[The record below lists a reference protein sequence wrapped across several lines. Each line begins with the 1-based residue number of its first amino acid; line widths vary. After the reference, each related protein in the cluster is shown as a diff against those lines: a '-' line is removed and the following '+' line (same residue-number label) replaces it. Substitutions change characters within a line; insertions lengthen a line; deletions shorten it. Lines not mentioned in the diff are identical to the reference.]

1 MAAIRERSPSEIF
14 LEKKLLNCL
23 PESIETTGPLFNYF
37 KSKAKE
43 MISYHLNKPK
53 NPKKYSKEND
63 SEYYDDITPPKP
75 NFKKKPKRT
84 SKVKEFLEIEPAD
97 DYKRLKEMIEK
108 RAFVIENA
116 TNSLL
121 SQKKILNS
129 IKITTNRDH
138 LIKQVTEVEETN
150 ENIVSELE
158 SLLLSLHECLRQAE
172 KLSQI
177 SLFEKSNLTKE
188 LNINFQENLNKERKK
203 YDLQI
208 RALQDS
214 NKSLSALP
222 KAADVEKEYSKKLF
236 DLQNKLE
243 LNQGTITEKTEG
255 LRKKQSELSDLHLNL
270 SEKTK
275 EIGNLRSEITNLQ
288 EFIKSQEESFERENS
303 VLKTEISKLE
313 RVLAENESAHEEALA
328 YKVQNTEQSLQ
339 SKEREFSRLKLEYSN
354 LEEQL
359 RRLNFELESK
369 QRTIFELK
377 DEVQKLQDHKKIIS
391 RNESQE
397 ITILRQA
404 LEEKERQ
411 LSTER
416 ERISIEIETR
426 EKHRIKQK
434 NEWAEIYTGL
444 KHEIKELKQT
454 IIDITEEKERKNLH
468 SSIREN
474 DITESQITL
483 KAQIETLKAKL
494 REREN
499 ELKSLWEL
507 ISELQRADAAKGHID
522 FNDIKTLII
531 IKNLEEKAKQRLK
544 KFL

>member
-1 MAAIRERSPSEIF
+1 M
-14 LEKKLLNCL
+14 
-23 PESIETTGPLFNYF
+23 
-37 KSKAKE
+37 
-43 MISYHLNKPK
+43 
-53 NPKKYSKEND
+53 
-63 SEYYDDITPPKP
+63 
-75 NFKKKPKRT
+75 
-84 SKVKEFLEIEPAD
+84 
-97 DYKRLKEMIEK
+97 
-108 RAFVIENA
+108 
-116 TNSLL
+116 
-121 SQKKILNS
+121 
-129 IKITTNRDH
+129 
-138 LIKQVTEVEETN
+138 
-150 ENIVSELE
+150 
-158 SLLLSLHECLRQAE
+158 
-172 KLSQI
+172 
-177 SLFEKSNLTKE
+177 
-188 LNINFQENLNKERKK
+188 
-203 YDLQI
+203 
-208 RALQDS
+208 
-214 NKSLSALP
+214 
-222 KAADVEKEYSKKLF
+222 
-236 DLQNKLE
+236 
-243 LNQGTITEKTEG
+243 
-255 LRKKQSELSDLHLNL
+255 
-270 SEKTK
+270 
-275 EIGNLRSEITNLQ
+275 
-288 EFIKSQEESFERENS
+288 
-303 VLKTEISKLE
+303 LKTEISKLE